1 MELADGTVQSTPRAD
16 IVMQLEKGSK
26 ALHIPTQAVVKII
39 NCKKSH
45 AFDVQLQD
53 AAGSVLKDAP
63 LSALGA
69 CVGAKALWFKSP
81 AKQGVTS
88 LARAKVIKVN
98 PCTRKTS
105 WTFDIKLMDG
115 TEIKKVSRFALT
127 MAENARVMYYPKLA
141 ALGENAVSGIAAT
154 VTGVQYTQEK
164 GYLFDLRLP
173 DDRICKG
180 VSGTVLALTA
190 GSKAS
195 GRDLV

>member
-1 MELADGTVQSTPRAD
+1 MELADGTVQSAPRAD
-16 IVMQLEKGSK
+16 IVTRLEEGSK
-26 ALHIPTQAVVKII
+26 ARHIPTQAVVKII
-39 NCKKSH
+39 NCKKSQV
-45 AFDVQLQD
+45 FDVQLQD
-53 AAGSVLKDAP
+53 ASGSVLNDEP

-81 AKQGVTS
+81 TKRGVTS
-88 LARAKVIKVN
+88 LVRAKVNKVN
-98 PCTRKTS
+98 PCTRKSS

-115 TEIKKVSRFALT
+115 TEITKVSRFALT

-154 VTGVQYTQEK
+154 VTDVQYTQEK

-190 GSKAS
+190 ATKAS

>member
-1 MELADGTVQSTPRAD
+1 MELADGTVQSAPRAD
-16 IVMQLEKGSK
+16 IVTRLEKGSK
-26 ALHIPTQAVVKII
+26 VLHIPTQAVVKII
-39 NCKKSH
+39 NCKKSQV
-45 AFDVQLQD
+45 FDVQLQD
-53 AAGSVLKDAP
+53 ASGSVLNDEP

-81 AKQGVTS
+81 TKRGVTS
-88 LARAKVIKVN
+88 LVRAKVNKVN
-98 PCTRKTS
+98 PCTRKSS

-115 TEIKKVSRFALT
+115 TEIKKVSRSALT
-127 MAENARVMYYPKLA
+127 MAENARVMYYPKLT

-190 GSKAS
+190 VTKAS
-195 GRDLV
+195 GRVLV

>member
-1 MELADGTVQSTPRAD
+1 MELADGTVQSAPRAD
-16 IVMQLEKGSK
+16 IVTRLEKGSK

-39 NCKKSH
+39 NCKKSQV
-45 AFDVQLQD
+45 FDVQLQD
-53 AAGSVLKDAP
+53 ASGSVLNDEP

-81 AKQGVTS
+81 TKRGVTS
-88 LARAKVIKVN
+88 LVRAKVNKVN

-115 TEIKKVSRFALT
+115 TEITKVSRFALA
-127 MAENARVMYYPKLA
+127 MAENARVMYYPKMA
-141 ALGENAVSGIAAT
+141 VLGENAVSGIAAT

-190 GSKAS
+190 ASKAS